1 MKRFLL
7 AALFIGSFSP
17 AYSDIVEYKTIEPM
31 PILLPLEKI
40 EETSIWRN
48 HCKSNTKEF
57 NNWIERYLVWLEK
70 TQLKDKNVYYIAG
83 AKKGIRQ
90 MLLRDLKGCDCLI
103 EKRVVALDTLSKKA
117 ADALLESQYSQC
129 MSK

>member
-17 AYSDIVEYKTIEPM
+17 AYSDIVEHKTIEPM

-103 EKRVVALDTLSKKA
+103 
-117 ADALLESQYSQC
+117 
-129 MSK
+129 